1 MVSATI
7 TLASEAMAWIERSIP
22 PSMMTK
28 VWPVASTNRVAVSA
42 ARTSRLSTVRN
53 CGVTVPTTAHRA
65 TSVRTGIHCRSIS
78 SRNRATE
85 VLTGSHHVPDQVD
98 LLGLVPGSG
107 VSGVGD
113 DTIAHHQHAVAQ
125 ADSLLERVGGQDD
138 AHALGGDRAHQLV
151 DLFLGADV
159 QAAGRMVEDQDLGA
173 GVQPLGQHHL

>member
-65 TSVRTGIHCRSIS
+65 TSVRIGIHCRSMS
-78 SRNRATE
+78 SRNRVTR

-98 LLGLVPGSG
+98 LIGLAPGCRVGG
-107 VSGVGD
+107 VD
-113 DTIAHHQHAVAQ
+113 DGAVAHHQHAVAE
-125 ADSLLERVGGQDD
+125 ADRLLERVGGQDD

-151 DLFLGADV
+151 DLLLGTDV
-159 QAAGRMVEDQDLGA
+159 QAAGRVVEDQDL
-173 GVQPLGQHHL
+173 